1 MRRPRARRNDVL
13 ILKLLA
19 RPFVRLNIN
28 AIPLFD
34 SHLASLPP
42 SSAMSSTE
50 TIDQA
55 RSDILLD
62 FPLYLYLT
70 NVRQL
75 WSNIAAKL
83 RGYKIDGLETDL
95 DLLKKEVQGSINVRD
110 GVSDAFSSLL
120 LLAFMKRR

>member
-1 MRRPRARRNDVL
+1 
-13 ILKLLA
+13 
-19 RPFVRLNIN
+19 
-28 AIPLFD
+28 
-34 SHLASLPP
+34 
-42 SSAMSSTE
+42 MSSTE

-95 DLLKKEVQGSINVRD
+95 DLLKKEVQALSTFAM
-110 GVSDAFSSLL
+110 VSVTHFHLFFCL
-120 LLAFMKRR
+120 RL